1 MYGLISE
8 DYLMHHGV
16 KGMKWGVRH
25 DPERVGRKQQ
35 GSKNKKK
42 RGLSPKAKKYIKI
55 GATVAGTTLLAYGLY
70 RYSDV
75 IKYNIAL
82 NRVSTNV
89 SVPSP
94 LDKKSV
100 SDLKDARIYKKVP
113 VPKIQFESEVLRNA
127 VNNGQSG
134 KTIDQI
140 DKSLLKSINKGTT
153 GSLTLDP
160 KRSMNCGHCSV
171 AYIMNS
177 LFGVKCSATETG
189 QMNYE
194 VDKKIMT
201 PVYGKTMNQLLSS
214 FKDVKRTSFVD
225 EINKPTVSD
234 AMKKVSNGSTGILM
248 VTNGFSSH
256 FLNYEKSKN
265 GAVTLIDT
273 QNNLI
278 GDNAWNIF
286 KDIDVREIADF
297 SKAKIHTNTSM
308 LTRIIM
314 H

>member
-140 DKSLLKSINKGTT
+140 DKSLLNEVSTQAKNSPRLRMT
-153 GSLTLDP
+153 GL
-160 KRSMNCGHCSV
+160 SV
-171 AYIMNS
+171 TASSSVM
-177 LFGVKCSATETG
+177 KMAT
-189 QMNYE
+189 
-194 VDKKIMT
+194 
-201 PVYGKTMNQLLSS
+201 
-214 FKDVKRTSFVD
+214 
-225 EINKPTVSD
+225 
-234 AMKKVSNGSTGILM
+234 M
-248 VTNGFSSH
+248 V
-256 FLNYEKSKN
+256 
-265 GAVTLIDT
+265 
-273 QNNLI
+273 
-278 GDNAWNIF
+278 
-286 KDIDVREIADF
+286 
-297 SKAKIHTNTSM
+297 
-308 LTRIIM
+308 
-314 H
+314 